1 MFESFTGRKQQSEA
15 GPRPKEAENEPR
27 KTRFLDVPSGIAM
40 DLEFRISGGCERK
53 TGAIDLMKDP
63 VPHAQP
69 RVKTG
74 LSATAAGRFGLDTG
88 LFMSPVPTMRL
99 IAKKKAR

>member
-1 MFESFTGRKQQSEA
+1 MV
-15 GPRPKEAENEPR
+15 PRRSKWNCHGL
-27 KTRFLDVPSGIAM
+27 K
-40 DLEFRISGGCERK
+40 FRISGGCERK

-69 RVKTG
+69 RVKIG